1 MLRMNVSLHSVA
13 FRGQNYLKNL
23 STNGNMQKC
32 RERFWSTFTHPFCI
46 DNFAEFDKGIR
57 MIVASTLCRA
67 LQTTAK
73 IFMDVSLPKI
83 ILRIHVAKTVQS
95 PIFIGSEIR
104 THSVT
109 QMRQACLPLCRHIYT
124 TSVKV
129 DLISFNPFIGRK
141 RKRGEKL

>member
-1 MLRMNVSLHSVA
+1 
-13 FRGQNYLKNL
+13 
-23 STNGNMQKC
+23 
-32 RERFWSTFTHPFCI
+32 
-46 DNFAEFDKGIR
+46 
-57 MIVASTLCRA
+57 
-67 LQTTAK
+67 
-73 IFMDVSLPKI
+73 MDVSLPKI

-141 RKRGEKL
+141 RKRGEKNEYQISAKALQANRFDFYTR